1 MWDDVLLS
9 DVSADKIPSN
19 ITLQVWHEIS
29 GVKNLTSRGYDVVVS
44 LSDFCILIVVTLGG
58 SQTILDMLKPQK
70 TLTLTQVKEEV
81 GVDL

>member
-1 MWDDVLLS
+1 M
-9 DVSADKIPSN
+9 
-19 ITLQVWHEIS
+19 
-29 GVKNLTSRGYDVVVS
+29 TSRGYDVVVS

-81 GVDL
+81 GVDLISLINEFTTLISLLI

>member
-1 MWDDVLLS
+1 MRLVESKLDF
-9 DVSADKIPSN
+9 
-19 ITLQVWHEIS
+19 
-29 GVKNLTSRGYDVVVS
+29 RGYDVVVS

-81 GVDL
+81 GVDLISLINEFTTLISLLI